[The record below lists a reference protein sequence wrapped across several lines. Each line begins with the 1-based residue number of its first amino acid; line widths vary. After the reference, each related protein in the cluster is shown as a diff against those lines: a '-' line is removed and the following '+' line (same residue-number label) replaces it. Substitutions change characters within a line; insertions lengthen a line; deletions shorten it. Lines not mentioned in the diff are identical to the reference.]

1 MCLCRYWTFIINN
14 YCLNLFLLCKFHMN
28 TTNCY
33 MLKRKPKDLFLLQ
46 KNELVG
52 TAATFLRTSLPHSLF
67 VDSFSILKMIM
78 CSICWQIFD
87 SKRSETNRQTD
98 VGNSRWKHQI
108 NFRSYLKVELILH
121 PDKLRFN
128 KICFWNFWQV
138 RRTPKEL
145 FNLFCFWRNTNY
157 NCSYYV
163 LPT

>member
-1 MCLCRYWTFIINN
+1 
-14 YCLNLFLLCKFHMN
+14 
-28 TTNCY
+28 

-46 KNELVG
+46 KLWRRLQPFCDPPSP
-52 TAATFLRTSLPHSLF
+52 TLFL
-67 VDSFSILKMIM
+67 SIVLASWKWL
-78 CSICWQIFD
+78 CVQSADRFLTVKGQRQTD
-87 SKRSETNRQTD
+87 RQTD